1 MVTVAEVE
9 RTRSEY
15 AQAQALADEAY
26 AAVLAT
32 RPATTVVG
40 GVGGVVRADA
50 QAPTAAAWALDVW
63 VRRRETADALAIK
76 YFNVTRALEG
86 S

>member
-32 RPATTVVG
+32 RPATTLVGSVVG
-40 GVGGVVRADA
+40 ADA

-76 YFNVTRALEG
+76 YFNVTRVLEG